1 MTVRARVSRRVMV
14 CHTDISV
21 SPYMWYTRTP
31 RSSRVRSRDLASA
44 LQCSPPMAKI
54 LRDLMEEILKIEIWC
69 TLHK

>member
-1 MTVRARVSRRVMV
+1 MAARARVSRRVMV

-31 RSSRVRSRDLASA
+31 RSSRVRSRDLAFV

-69 TLHK
+69 RL